1 MNATCDR
8 LTVRILAENY
18 VDMLLTDRPHVT
30 RFGMAD
36 HFDPRSAVPWA
47 ENGLSYLVDVETDG
61 RMRRILFD
69 VGFSAEVV
77 LHNLHLL
84 KIDPATIDHVALSHG
99 HPDHCGGILGVL
111 EAIGRPVPVSV
122 HPDAFHPRY
131 IMPKSGHPMTYI
143 NQGLVPADI
152 EAAGGRLVIS
162 RSPLALAAGLAT
174 SGEIDRNVDFEREV
188 PTGRFHVRAGALEA
202 DEIVDDQ
209 ALFAHVRGIGLVV
222 ISGCAHSGI
231 VNTIGHG
238 LAASGADRLYAVMGG
253 FHLGHP
259 GISDEKISRTTD
271 ALVELD
277 PALLAPMHCSG
288 FRAWQH
294 MEPKLPDAFTLMSAA
309 ATIVFASS

>member
-1 MNATCDR
+1 MTATCDR

-18 VDMLLTDRPHVT
+18 VDMLLPDRPHVA

-47 ENGLSYLVDVETDG
+47 ENGLSYLVDVEALG

-77 LHNLHLL
+77 LHNLELL
-84 KIDPATIDHVALSHG
+84 GIDPSTIDHVALSHG

-111 EAIGRPVPVSV
+111 QAIGRPVPVSV

-143 NQGLVPADI
+143 NQGLTAV
-152 EAAGGRLVIS
+152 EVERSGGRLVLS
-162 RSPLALAAGLAT
+162 RSPLELAAGVAT
-174 SGEIDRNVDFEREV
+174 SGEIVRNVDFEREV
-188 PTGRFHVRAGALEA
+188 PAGRFHVRNGVFEA

-209 ALFAHVRGIGLVV
+209 ALYAHVRGLGLVV

-231 VNTIGHG
+231 VNTIRHG
-238 LAASGADRLYAVMGG
+238 LGASGADRLYAVMGG

-259 GISDEKISRTTD
+259 GISEEKIRRTTD
-271 ALVELD
+271 ALEELD

-288 FRAWQH
+288 FRAWQQ
-294 MEPKLPDAFTLMSAA
+294 MEPRLPAAFTLMSAA
-309 ATIVFASS
+309 ATLVFEAS